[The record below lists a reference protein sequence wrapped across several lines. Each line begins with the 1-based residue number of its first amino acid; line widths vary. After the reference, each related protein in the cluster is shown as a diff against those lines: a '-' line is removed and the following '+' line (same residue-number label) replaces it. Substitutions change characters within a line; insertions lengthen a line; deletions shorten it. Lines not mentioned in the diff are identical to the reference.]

1 MKYNLNRP
9 LNKDELKCLK
19 LIHKGKLN
27 CYDEKMC
34 KRIDSFFMHSFVT
47 CSIDMEGNLN
57 YATAKLT
64 DEGLY
69 YLEKS
74 LTDKKHYLFNE
85 IRSWLAIF
93 ISICALII
101 SIFYKR

>member
-1 MKYNLNRP
+1 MKYKLNRP
-9 LNKDELKCLK
+9 LNKDELRCLK
-19 LIHKGKLN
+19 LIHKGKLDYFDKN
-27 CYDEKMC
+27 MRN
-34 KRIDSFFMHSFVT
+34 RIDNFFMHGLVT
-47 CSIDMEGNLN
+47 CSMDMEGNLN
-57 YATAKLT
+57 YTTAKLT